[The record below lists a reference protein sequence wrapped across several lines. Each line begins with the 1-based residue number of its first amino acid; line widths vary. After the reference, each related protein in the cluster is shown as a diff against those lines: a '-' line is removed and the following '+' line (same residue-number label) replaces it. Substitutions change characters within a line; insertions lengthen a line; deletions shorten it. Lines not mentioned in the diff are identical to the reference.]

1 MKAILCKPILTQK
14 LLTYHTSVVKLE
26 KDKDD
31 EFSTL
36 KSMYHLLGCRCI
48 DCATVTLQDKV
59 FDVWFDDEFIYSQ
72 QPLLPNVLTDR
83 QQLILGNVL
92 IAKADKEGVTIGLE
106 DGEIEMVAEWL
117 LDNHSQAIKHY
128 NAIVKKMTA

>member
-31 EFSTL
+31 DFSTL
-36 KSMYHLLGCRCI
+36 ESMHHLLDCRCV
-48 DCATVTLQDKV
+48 DCATVTINNKV
-59 FDVWFDDEFIYSQ
+59 FDVWFDDELFYSQ
-72 QPLLPNVLTDR
+72 RPLLPNVITDR
-83 QQLILGNVL
+83 QQLILGNIL

>member
-31 EFSTL
+31 DFSTL
-36 KSMYHLLGCRCI
+36 ESMHHLLDCRCV
-48 DCATVTLQDKV
+48 DCATVTINNKV
-59 FDVWFDDEFIYSQ
+59 FDVWFDDEFFYSQ
-72 QPLLPNVLTDR
+72 QPLLPNVLTNR

-106 DGEIEMVAEWL
+106 DGELEAVEECL